1 MAATINTLNNRF
13 VHVSY
18 YAGATTYFANN
29 APGLP
34 TYYVIT
40 GNTSSEAALEVATLP
55 GSGTVNVVPYDS
67 IAYVTFADGTTAIVT
82 HNELYGKA
90 GAAAAPAYDGNPVK
104 VVDADIEWEEP
115 GELPGESEPIR
126 EETCPY
132 QAGDIVVLRSIW
144 SGSSHSQY
152 VKVGYVV
159 GVDLVSDGSGTG
171 GWSINY
177 DVLYD
182 SAAID
187 ARLKALEDWATA
199 STSFA
204 SAS

>member
-18 YAGATTYFANN
+18 QAGSTTYFVNDTPAH
-29 APGLP
+29 P

-40 GNTSSEAALEVATLP
+40 GNTSSEAALETATLP

-104 VVDADIEWEEP
+104 VVDVDIEWEEP
-115 GELPGESEPIR
+115 GELPGEEPVIGGP
-126 EETCPY
+126 CPY
-132 QAGDIVVLRSIW
+132 QVGDIVVLRSIW
-144 SGSSHSQY
+144 SGSNHSQY
-152 VKVGYVV
+152 VKVGYVADIT
-159 GVDLVSDGSGTG
+159 GWNDSGIG
-171 GWSINY
+171 YWSIDY

-187 ARLKALEDWATA
+187 ARLKALEDWATTN
-199 STSFA
+199 TSFA

>member
-29 APGLP
+29 TPGLP

-90 GAAAAPAYDGNPVK
+90 GAAAAPAYNGNPVK
-104 VVDADIEWEEP
+104 VVDVDIEWEEP
-115 GELPGESEPIR
+115 GELPGDRDPIY
-126 EETCPY
+126 EDTCPY
-132 QAGDIVVLRSIW
+132 QVGDIVVLRSIW
-144 SGSSHSQY
+144 SGSNHSQY
-152 VKVGYVV
+152 VKVGYVA
-159 GVDLVSDGSGTG
+159 GISEMDDSGTIC
-171 GWSINY
+171 WSIEY

-187 ARLKALEDWATA
+187 ARFKALEDWATA

>member
-18 YAGATTYFANN
+18 QAGSTTYFVNDT
-29 APGLP
+29 PGLP

-90 GAAAAPAYDGNPVK
+90 GAAVAPAYDGNPVK
-104 VVDADIEWEEP
+104 VVDVDIEWDEP
-115 GELPGESEPIR
+115 GELPGEEPIY
-126 EETCPY
+126 EDTCPY
-132 QAGDIVVLRSIW
+132 QVGDIVVLRSIW
-144 SGSSHSQY
+144 SGSVHSQH
-152 VKVGYVV
+152 VKVGYVA
-159 GVDLVSDGSGTG
+159 DISEMDDSGTIC
-171 GWSINY
+171 WSIEY

-187 ARLKALEDWATA
+187 ARLKRLEDWATA